1 MRFCRG
7 SVLLDIIILG
17 ISTICFHVLILS
29 QCEYHKLY
37 PYFINLDD
45 KFRLTK

>member
-1 MRFCRG
+1 MLSRA
-7 SVLLDIIILG
+7 DII
-17 ISTICFHVLILS
+17 SV
-29 QCEYHKLY
+29 CEYHKLY